1 MCDFSYQE
9 ESPREGNE
17 VRVLTVKC
25 LSITMCQKLVC
36 HRSSKP
42 RLWDVH
48 DYFLSARH

>member
-9 ESPREGNE
+9 EGPREGKE
-17 VRVLTVKC
+17 ITVLTVKYF
-25 LSITMCQKLVC
+25 SITMCQKLVC
-36 HRSSKP
+36 HMSSKP